1 MEIEIRTVTLDG
13 KKVAYS
19 SETLFLVQVGKN
31 RGAYRTKYT
40 FKGNPF
46 EAAKYYRGLNVGLGY
61 KKRLVMPSAKHPVLA
76 KQIT

>member
-1 MEIEIRTVTLDG
+1 MDIELKTVTLDG
-13 KKVAYS
+13 KKLAYT

-40 FKGNPF
+40 FKGDPF

-61 KKRLVMPSAKHPVLA
+61 KKRLYVPSFNKPTLA